1 MRRNSECGDNNADD
15 FLFHGCL
22 CYVNQ
27 KWYDV
32 VSPVCGKEIALK
44 MNIWTDRNRTE
55 NELTC

>member
-1 MRRNSECGDNNADD
+1 MRRNSECGDYNADD

-44 MNIWTDRNRTE
+44 RTDRNRTE